1 MIVEV
6 RVKGDRD
13 PVIPSAERA
22 REMTDAGKH
31 IPLVYTIAEVAD
43 VIVMRAQ
50 CGFNYALVEVEDLNA
65 ASRITDILYGKHYV
79 TSFRTDARYPVVT
92 IAW

>member
-6 RVKGDRD
+6 RVKGDRN
-13 PVIPSAERA
+13 PVIPSAERV
-22 REMTDAGKH
+22 REITDAGRH
-31 IPLVYTIAEVAD
+31 IPLVYTIAEV
-43 VIVMRAQ
+43 
-50 CGFNYALVEVEDLNA
+50 EDLNA
-65 ASRITDILYGKHYV
+65 ANRITDILYGKHYV